1 MLLTDY
7 GDTVSCLA
15 NLCCFNSLWNLII
28 VLEATLQITPH
39 ARQYAVEE
47 VSVTKEKPIIP
58 RMYLLNAVEYLGD
71 GILGTGNDP
80 FHRCHLCCRSCL
92 YGVYLR

>member
-15 NLCCFNSLWNLII
+15 NRSCFNALWNLSI
-28 VLEATLQITPH
+28 VLEARLQITPY
-39 ARQYAVEE
+39 ARQLAVEE
-47 VSVTKEKPIIP
+47 VSATKEKPTIP

-71 GILGTGNDP
+71 GSPGTGNDP
-80 FHRCHLCCRSCL
+80 FHRCHL
-92 YGVYLR
+92 